1 VGIER
6 NDGNGTGFG
15 GGSERERSESRA
27 QLLML
32 LLTEGVVAEGRR
44 NAARERERDWER
56 ESAKLTGKLQFD
68 YENYFT
74 IFVVL
79 IKSHQ
84 SAFFNLFLTL
94 VTTSNII
101 TIFILAYLD

>member
-32 LLTEGVVAEGRR
+32 LLTEGVVAKGEEMQPESGREIG
-44 NAARERERDWER
+44 REK
-56 ESAKLTGKLQFD
+56 A
-68 YENYFT
+68 
-74 IFVVL
+74 
-79 IKSHQ
+79 Q
-84 SAFFNLFLTL
+84 S
-94 VTTSNII
+94 
-101 TIFILAYLD
+101 

>member
-1 VGIER
+1 VLLGRKRECR
-6 NDGNGTGFG
+6 KLGKGTGFG
-15 GGSERERSESRA
+15 GGSERERSQSRA

-32 LLTEGVVAEGRR
+32 LLTEGVVAKGRG
-44 NAARERERDWER
+44 NAARERER

-79 IKSHQ
+79 IKSLQ
-84 SAFFNLFLTL
+84 NTLF
-94 VTTSNII
+94 
-101 TIFILAYLD
+101 

>member
-6 NDGNGTGFG
+6 NDGIGTGFG

-79 IKSHQ
+79 INSLKN
-84 SAFFNLFLTL
+84 AFFILLLTL
-94 VTTSNII
+94 VNTTNII
-101 TIFILAYLD
+101 TICVLAYLD

>member
-1 VGIER
+1 
-6 NDGNGTGFG
+6 
-15 GGSERERSESRA
+15 
-27 QLLML
+27 
-32 LLTEGVVAEGRR
+32 
-44 NAARERERDWER
+44 
-56 ESAKLTGKLQFD
+56 LQFD

-79 IKSHQ
+79 INQ